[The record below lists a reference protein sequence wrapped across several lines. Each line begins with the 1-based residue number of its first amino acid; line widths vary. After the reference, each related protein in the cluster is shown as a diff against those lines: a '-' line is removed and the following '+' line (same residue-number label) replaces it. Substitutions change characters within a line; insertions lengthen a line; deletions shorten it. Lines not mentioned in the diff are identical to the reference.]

1 MKIMLDT
8 DTCIY
13 ILKKKPE
20 SVVHKLSKI
29 PMENICISSI
39 TYAELVH
46 GVEKSEQKRK
56 NLDVLT
62 HFLKHLEI
70 LDWGTD
76 AADYYGQIRAA
87 LEEQGTPIGNMD
99 LMIAAHAC
107 SIHAKLITNNLKH
120 FSRVP
125 HLKCETWV
133 E

>member
-20 SVVHKLSKI
+20 NVIHKLSKI

-46 GVEKSEQKRK
+46 GVEKSLQKRK
-56 NLDVLT
+56 NLEVLT

-70 LDWGTD
+70 LEWGQD
-76 AADYYGQIRAA
+76 AAQYYGQIRVV
-87 LEEQGTPIGNMD
+87 LETQGTLIGNMD
-99 LMIAAHAC
+99 LMIAAHAR

-125 HLKCETWV
+125 HLKCEAWV

>member
-20 SVVHKLSKI
+20 NVIHKLSKI

-46 GVEKSEQKRK
+46 GVEKSLQKRK
-56 NLDVLT
+56 NLEVLT

-70 LDWGTD
+70 LEWGQD
-76 AADYYGQIRAA
+76 AAQYYGQIRVV
-87 LEEQGTPIGNMD
+87 LETQGTLIGNMD
-99 LMIAAHAC
+99 LMIAAHAR